1 MTRGTQLEIRPHALI
16 HNAQRACHLAG
27 AASVFAM
34 VKANA
39 YGHGLHLVA
48 DILREHVDGYGV
60 AVIEEAVAL
69 RELGIDAPIML
80 LEGCFDAGEWRLAEQ
95 LQLDVVVHSE
105 WQLNTL
111 DAAHIEGPISMWL
124 KVDTGMHR
132 IGVPEANVEKVLRSL
147 QENQCI
153 HVAGLMTHFAC
164 ADMADDNTSESQ
176 LKKIRTLAEKFS
188 LPYSAANSAA
198 LFQYPES
205 SGARVRPGIMLYGS
219 SPVAGK
225 SAEQLMLQV
234 TQRLTA
240 SVIAIN
246 DVPAGESVGY
256 GATWTAQRDSK
267 IGVVAIG
274 YGDGYPR
281 HAANGAPVAINGQR
295 ANTVGRVSMD
305 MITIDLTDIQNAQ
318 VGDVVEL
325 WGDSVTIDEVA
336 KFCGTI
342 SYELFCQITT
352 RPHRVIADGQA

>member
-16 HNAQRACHLAG
+16 HNAQRACQLAG

-39 YGHGLHLVA
+39 YGHGLQLVA
-48 DILREHVDGYGV
+48 DVLREHVDGFGV

-95 LQLDVVVHSE
+95 LQLDVVVHSSL
-105 WQLNTL
+105 QLDTL
-111 DAAHIEGPISMWL
+111 DAANITGPLSVWL

-132 IGVPEANVEKVLRSL
+132 IGVPEADVESVLRSL
-147 QENQCI
+147 QENKCV
-153 HVAGLMTHFAC
+153 HVSGLMTHFAC
-164 ADMADDNTSESQ
+164 ADMADDKMSELQ
-176 LKKIRTLAEKFS
+176 LKKIRELSERFS

-198 LFQYPES
+198 LFKYPES
-205 SGARVRPGIMLYGS
+205 CGARARPGIMLYGS

-225 SAEQLMLQV
+225 TVEQLSLHV

-256 GATWTAQRDSK
+256 GATWTAERDSK
-267 IGVVAIG
+267 IGVLAIG

-281 HAANGAPVAINGQR
+281 RAANGAPVAINGQR
-295 ANTVGRVSMD
+295 TKTVGRVSMD
-305 MITIDLTDIQNAQ
+305 MITIDVTDVRNAQ

-325 WGDSVTIDEVA
+325 WGDDVSIDEVA
-336 KFCGTI
+336 HFCGTI